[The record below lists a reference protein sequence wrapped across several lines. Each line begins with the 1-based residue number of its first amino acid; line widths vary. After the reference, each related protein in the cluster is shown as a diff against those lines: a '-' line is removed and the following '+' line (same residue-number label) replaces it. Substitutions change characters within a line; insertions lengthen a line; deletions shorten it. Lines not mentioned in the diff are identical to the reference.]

1 MVIISALARLTGQ
14 HASRKKK
21 QFSLAPMAL
30 LPDQS
35 RPACLQAIL
44 PAAKNST
51 SSTGQQQRYQ
61 DKGMGKM
68 EAANFSLSLSLSMR
82 VGQMYYFLEVLKKRE
97 REREKRES
105 KKLLKR
111 KELSMMGIPSWL
123 SWPYLQDSIW

>member
-1 MVIISALARLTGQ
+1 
-14 HASRKKK
+14 
-21 QFSLAPMAL
+21 
-30 LPDQS
+30 
-35 RPACLQAIL
+35 
-44 PAAKNST
+44 
-51 SSTGQQQRYQ
+51 
-61 DKGMGKM
+61 
-68 EAANFSLSLSLSMR
+68 MR